1 MLNKLF
7 DRSRPPPS
15 LSAGLTVYAIGDI
28 HGRADLLDEL
38 LRAVSTD
45 AATARKSRNLLV
57 FLGDYVD
64 RGPGS
69 KAVIDR
75 LLGLPPE
82 GFDLICMLGN
92 HEDMFLDF
100 LEDPSGGEAWLANGG
115 DATAL
120 SYGVDV
126 SAYFSAQSGDN
137 DLKGLQQAL
146 AAAIPAEHKT
156 FLRTLRSYHVEG
168 DYFFS
173 HAGLRPG
180 IPVDRQD
187 PHDLIW
193 IRGTFLRSRKDHGK
207 VVVHGHSVTFEPTE
221 YPEASRLSRIGI
233 DTGAY
238 VTGRLTCLVL
248 CGDQRKLIMTGSQS
262 SQAAPA
268 H

>member
-15 LSAGLTVYAIGDI
+15 VCEGLRVYAIGDV
-28 HGRADLLDEL
+28 HGRADLLDEV
-38 LRAVSTD
+38 LRAISVD
-45 AATARKSRNLLV
+45 AAATREVRNLII

-75 LLGLPPE
+75 LLGLSGE
-82 GFDLICMLGN
+82 GFEPICMSGN
-92 HEDMFLDF
+92 HEEMFLSF
-100 LEDPSGGEAWLANGG
+100 LEDPSSGEAWLANGG
-115 DATAL
+115 DATAV

-126 SAYFSAQSGDN
+126 SAYYTVQSGGG
-137 DLKGLQQAL
+137 DLKGLHQAL
-146 AAAIPAEHKT
+146 VDAVPAEHKT
-156 FLRTLRSYHVEG
+156 FLRTLKTHHVEG

-180 IPVDRQD
+180 IPIDRQD
-187 PHDLIW
+187 PHDLMW
-193 IRGTFLRSRKDHGK
+193 IRQTFLRSRKDHGK

-221 YPEASRLSRIGI
+221 YPAPERLSRIGI

-248 CGDQRKLIMTGSQS
+248 CGDQRKLIMTGSRS
-262 SQAAPA
+262 DPTR
-268 H
+268 